1 VTQTVA
7 QIKALLAS
15 RGLRPRHRF
24 GQNFLIDASKVDL
37 LLDASGV
44 VAGDLVLE
52 VGPGTGVLTEALVDR
67 GVEVVAC
74 ELDRDLAA
82 LVRDR
87 LGDAITMLEGDCL
100 GPGRTLAA
108 LVADALGDRAFY
120 LIANLPYDAASPVM
134 ATLAMHW
141 STCIG
146 QFVTIQKEV
155 ADRLTAEPGS
165 RAWGP
170 LSIHIRRTCT
180 VRRLAVLR
188 PGCFWP
194 QPGVTSA
201 MVAIEPHRPPYDAAE
216 AFATFIT
223 TLFGSR
229 RKQLGSTLDRGV
241 VESVGIDASRR
252 AETLSMDELERLAA
266 AFAH

>member
-1 VTQTVA
+1 MA
-7 QIKALLAS
+7 DIKALLAS

-24 GQNFLIDASKVDL
+24 GQNFLIDESKVDL
-37 LLDASGV
+37 LLDASNV
-44 VAGDLVLE
+44 SAGDLVLE
-52 VGPGTGVLTEALVDR
+52 VGPGTGVLTEALVERDVR
-67 GVEVVAC
+67 VVAC
-74 ELDRDLAA
+74 ELDRDLAS

-87 LGDAITMLEGDCL
+87 LGDNITVIEGDCL
-100 GPGRTLAA
+100 GPKRMLAQA
-108 LVADALGDRAFY
+108 VMDELGDQPFR

-141 STCIG
+141 ATCLG
-146 QFVTIQKEV
+146 QYVTIQKEV
-155 ADRLTAEPGS
+155 ADRLTADPGV

-170 LSIHIRRTCT
+170 LSIHIRRTCN

-201 MVAIEPHRPPYDAAE
+201 MISIEPHCAPKPDAE

-223 TLFGSR
+223 GLFSSR
-229 RKQLGSTLDRGV
+229 RKQLGSTIGRSV
-241 VESVGIDASRR
+241 VQSIGIDPMRR
-252 AETLSMDELERLAA
+252 AETLSIEELEQLAVAA
-266 AFAH
+266 AAP